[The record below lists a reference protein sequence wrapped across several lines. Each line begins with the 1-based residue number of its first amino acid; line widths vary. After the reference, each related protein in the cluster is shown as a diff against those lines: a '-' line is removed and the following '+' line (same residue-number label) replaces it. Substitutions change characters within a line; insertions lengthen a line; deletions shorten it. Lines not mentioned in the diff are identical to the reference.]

1 MVAFGVAQDYP
12 VNLVVALLAAS
23 CSGAAYAVTMVR
35 PQFSVAKRLMLASWL
50 VVGSWFLTNMLF
62 AGAWQIALGFAVL
75 GQLGAIYFSTV
86 RRRPA
91 WAGVMLALALGNRTE
106 VLLTAPVILAFLLR
120 PHWHAGQT
128 WRRFWR
134 ASRAEAW
141 RFAAAP
147 VVLLVLTGLYNLA
160 RFGSPF
166 DYGYARIPGIL
177 NEPWYQHGIFS
188 LTAIPGNFFAMLTQ
202 GWHITGSWPFAVPD
216 GFGGSIVLA
225 SPFLLLLLRRP
236 RGNRLRWVGALCA
249 LALLTLALW
258 VHGNTGGWQFSYRYG
273 LVLLPWFLLLFV
285 EWLDD
290 KVRPVEVALWALSVT
305 ISAWATYLFMW
316 TKLVS

>member
-1 MVAFGVAQDYP
+1 
-12 VNLVVALLAAS
+12 
-23 CSGAAYAVTMVR
+23 
-35 PQFSVAKRLMLASWL
+35 
-50 VVGSWFLTNMLF
+50 
-62 AGAWQIALGFAVL
+62 VL

-106 VLLTAPVILAFLLR
+106 VLLSAPVILAFLLR
-120 PHWHAGQT
+120 PHWSAGQT
-128 WRRFWR
+128 WRQFWR
-134 ASRAEAW
+134 ASRPDAW
-141 RFAAAP
+141 SFAAAP

-188 LTAIPGNFFAMLTQ
+188 LTAIPGNFSAMLTQ

-236 RGNRLRWVGALCA
+236 RGNPLRWVGALCA
-249 LALLTLALW
+249 LVLLTLALW

-273 LVLLPWFLLLFV
+273 LLLLPWFLLLFV
-285 EWLDD
+285 ECLDD

-316 TKLVS
+316 TTLVS